1 MIQEPENSILTK
13 KGLKME
19 KEKISTN
26 EVSWTWADQLSTYKF
41 WGIFLFFIFL
51 LIPNVIMSFSYSIFR
66 ESYGMSTSELATAM
80 TFKSFAGFGGFW
92 LAWFMV
98 RMKNHYLLYLFSSL
112 TIIGLLLLLL
122 TPSIISL
129 SISYFLIGLSFG
141 AIALAI
147 PTIISGGKGGSEMF
161 VVSFGLITFF
171 ELVAWTSF
179 SGLFGW
185 LFDILN
191 NPKSYI
197 IIGLVSALIG
207 TILLLPVKAELFNI
221 PPPERKNTLA
231 PIHREPVLVAL
242 LCLIPIY
249 NIYYILH
256 LSYRLHGEVNQINPT
271 QNILSPRAAVWCTLF
286 LSILSPI
293 IVSSLNTSLI
303 IKLKENNAPKFYKTW
318 AIILW
323 AFIFTPISYALIQSN
338 LNQLTQNHL
347 NDM

>member
-1 MIQEPENSILTK
+1 
-13 KGLKME
+13 ME

-26 EVSWTWADQLSTYKF
+26 EASWTWADQISTYRF

-51 LIPNVIMSFSYSIFR
+51 LVPNVIMNFSYSIFR
-66 ESYGMSTSELATAM
+66 DSYGMSATELGTAM
-80 TFKSFAGFGGFW
+80 AFKSFAGFGGLW

-98 RMKNHYLLYLFSSL
+98 RMKNHYLLYLFSSF
-112 TIIGLLLLLL
+112 TIIGLLLLLLL
-122 TPSIISL
+122 TPSIIAL

-171 ELVAWTSF
+171 ELVAWPSF
-179 SGLFGW
+179 TGLFGI
-185 LFDILN
+185 LYDILN
-191 NPKSYI
+191 TPKSYV
-197 IIGLVSALIG
+197 IIGLVSTLIG

-221 PPPERKNTLA
+221 PPPERKKILT
-231 PIHREPVLVAL
+231 PIHREPVIVAL
-242 LCLIPIY
+242 LCLVPLY

-256 LSYRLHGEVNQINPT
+256 LSYRLHGEINKINPT
-271 QNILSPRAAVWCTLF
+271 QNILSPRAAVWSTLF

-293 IVSSLNTSLI
+293 IVSSLNTNLI
-303 IKLKENNAPKFYKTW
+303 IKLKENNVLRFYKTW

-323 AFIFTPISYALIQSN
+323 AFIFIPISYALIQSN
-338 LNQLTQNHL
+338 LNQLIQNHS
-347 NDM
+347 NET

>member
-1 MIQEPENSILTK
+1 
-13 KGLKME
+13 ME

-26 EVSWTWADQLSTYKF
+26 EVKWTWADQISTYKF

-51 LIPNVIMSFSYSIFR
+51 SIPNVIMNFSLIIFKD
-66 ESYGMSTSELATAM
+66 SYGMSDTELSTTM
-80 TFKSFAGFGGFW
+80 TFRAFAGFGGFW
-92 LAWFMV
+92 LTWFMV
-98 RMKNHYLLYLFSSL
+98 RMKNHYLLYLFSSF
-112 TIIGLLLLLL
+112 TIIGLLLSLLI
-122 TPSIISL
+122 PSATTL
-129 SISYFLIGLSFG
+129 LATYFFVGLSFG
-141 AIALAI
+141 TILLAI

-171 ELVAWTSF
+171 ELVTWTSLN
-179 SGLFGW
+179 GLLGN
-185 LFDILN
+185 LFYILN

-221 PPPERKNTLA
+221 PPPERKKTLT
-231 PIHREPVLVAL
+231 PIHRKPVIVAL

-293 IVSSLNTSLI
+293 IVSSLNTNLI
-303 IKLKENNAPKFYKTW
+303 IKLKENNAPRFYKNW

-323 AFIFTPISYALIQSN
+323 AFIFIPISYALIQSN
-338 LNQLTQNHL
+338 LNQLTQNHS